1 MRSAAIVLFFLL
13 LYSCTA
19 THPQPPP
26 VPPDAGNNN
35 AASDSSLP
43 EANAF
48 QQGLTDFEQNH
59 AGLAAASGAD
69 TPSDQFATP
78 GESPASR
85 KPLTL
90 DAAIETAVANNPE
103 VAAAKWDAAAAS
115 ARKDRA
121 AGQRLPDI
129 GLSGDYTR
137 RLGRERVMPTSRE
150 GEPGAF
156 SRSVASAEVVLSVPV
171 YTGGR
176 LSSEMQAARLLR
188 EEAMRRHARTRQ
200 ALVFDVSSVFFQIL
214 AQRSVIES
222 LELSIKAIE
231 EHLRQTE
238 ERIAAKKAAPVDRMR
253 TEVRMAELR
262 QDFVREKNLLSIQH
276 RILANLMGLPGRAGR
291 IEPAGDLEEKTS
303 YDFPDADVALE
314 TAKQKRQDFL
324 AARAAA
330 VAREL
335 KIDAAK
341 GARWPAISL
350 EGAYGGRRAL
360 GSVIGPGD
368 DSGDMGRVGVA
379 MEMPLFQ
386 GGAIDASIR
395 ENRAEYEAARQRLR
409 ALEHRIALE
418 VETATL
424 DVQAASKQVQAG
436 KTTVALAR
444 ETLRIEQEKYAA
456 GTAAVA
462 DVLDAQA
469 ALLDA
474 EKTYYRAMA
483 EFRTAVARLHLAVG
497 EL

>member
-13 LYSCTA
+13 FCGCAA
-19 THPQPPP
+19 THPPPPP
-26 VPPDAGNNN
+26 VPPDAGNSN

-48 QQGLTDFEQNH
+48 QQDLTDFGKNH
-59 AGLAAASGAD
+59 AGLTAASGSD
-69 TPSDQFATP
+69 TPSVQPATP
-78 GESPASR
+78 GESPAIGN
-85 KPLTL
+85 PLTL
-90 DAAIETAVANNPE
+90 DSAIEAAMTNNPE

-129 GLSGDYTR
+129 GIAGNYTH
-137 RLGRERVMPTSRE
+137 RLGRERVMPTRGE

-176 LSSEMQAARLLR
+176 LSSEVQAAELLR
-188 EEAMRRHARTRQ
+188 EEAMRRHTRTRQ

-222 LELSIKAIE
+222 LELSEKALE
-231 EHLRQTE
+231 EHLRQIDE
-238 ERIAAKKAAPVDRMR
+238 WIASKKAAPVDRMR

-276 RILANLMGLPGRAGR
+276 RILANLMGLPGQAGR
-291 IEPAGDLEEKTS
+291 IDPVGDLEEKKPPDLPDP
-303 YDFPDADVALE
+303 DFALK
-314 TAKQKRQDFL
+314 TAKQQRQDL
-324 AARAAA
+324 HAARAAA
-330 VAREL
+330 EAHAKKV
-335 KIDAAK
+335 DAAK
-341 GARWPAISL
+341 GARWPVISL
-350 EGAYGGRRAL
+350 EGAYGGRRAV
-360 GSVIGPGD
+360 GSVVGPGD
-368 DSGDMGRVGVA
+368 DAGDTGRVGVA

-395 ENRAEYEAARQRLR
+395 ENRAEYEAARQRMR

-418 VETATL
+418 VETASL
-424 DVQAASKQVQAG
+424 DVQAAAEQVQAG

-469 ALLDA
+469 ALLDS

-483 EFRTAVARLHLAVG
+483 EFRTAAVRLHLAMG